1 MFFRHDYSTPGP
13 GIEKDAPEKT
23 GVSRFVEILQLECVT
38 LFQLNLLF
46 LLTCL
51 PVVTIPLA
59 LYAMNQVVRRMV
71 LDQPVL
77 LLHHYTT
84 ALRRGWGRAYL
95 AFFLTALPMGCSL
108 WGAWFYLGY
117 AAENPVFFV
126 PFLFCS
132 TVFLV
137 TVLASGY
144 LYGLVGA
151 GVPLREAAGLA
162 LRLGLG
168 KPHRAILAAVVW
180 YGSLTASVL
189 AFPLSAGYLLLI
201 GFSLPCLLADFY
213 LRTVLRRYCP
223 VTAT

>member
-1 MFFRHDYSTPGP
+1 M
-13 GIEKDAPEKT
+13 
-23 GVSRFVEILQLECVT
+23 
-38 LFQLNLLF
+38 
-46 LLTCL
+46 
-51 PVVTIPLA
+51 
-59 LYAMNQVVRRMV
+59 
-71 LDQPVL
+71 
-77 LLHHYTT
+77 
-84 ALRRGWGRAYL
+84 
-95 AFFLTALPMGCSL
+95 
-108 WGAWFYLGY
+108 
-117 AAENPVFFV
+117 
-126 PFLFCS
+126 
-132 TVFLV
+132 
-137 TVLASGY
+137 ASGY

>member
-1 MFFRHDYSTPGP
+1 MFFRHDYITPGP
-13 GIEKDAPEKT
+13 GVQKDAPEKT
-23 GVSRFVEILQLECVT
+23 GISRFVEILQLECVT
-38 LFQLNLLF
+38 IFQLNLLF
-46 LLTCL
+46 LLGCL
-51 PVVTIPLA
+51 PVVTIPLSFFA
-59 LYAMNQVVRRMV
+59 LNQVLRRMV
-71 LDQPVL
+71 QDQPVL
-77 LLHHYTT
+77 CLHHFWT
-84 ALRRGWGRAYL
+84 AFRDWRRGYAS
-95 AFFLTALPMGCSL
+95 FLLVALPMGFSAL
-108 WGAWFYLGY
+108 GGWFYLSRAGGN
-117 AAENPVFFV
+117 ALFFL
-126 PFLFCS
+126 PFMLCS

>member
-59 LYAMNQVVRRMV
+59 LYAMNQV
-71 LDQPVL
+71 
-77 LLHHYTT
+77 
-84 ALRRGWGRAYL
+84 GRAYL

-132 TVFLV
+132 TVFLAA
-137 TVLASGY
+137 TLASGC
-144 LYGLVGA
+144 LYGLLGA
-151 GVPLREAAGLA
+151 GMEIGKAVRLALLLGIGRPLRPA
-162 LRLGLG
+162 LTAL
-168 KPHRAILAAVVW
+168 VW
-180 YGSLTASVL
+180 YGILLAAVL
-189 AFPLSAGYLLLI
+189 AFPLSAPYLLLI
-201 GFSLPCLLADFY
+201 GFSAPCLLGNFY
-213 LRTVLRRYCP
+213 LRTILNPCCP
-223 VTAT
+223 AEAADRPEETAEP